1 LGFSRG
7 NGFVDV
13 STDWTRIGA
22 LFDEALALDPAGRER
37 LLAREASSQPRVAAE
52 VRALLR
58 AHEQS
63 GEFLEQP
70 VWQAAPELLSESLDA
85 TSVLTGR
92 RIGPYEVREEV
103 GRGGMGVVYAAE
115 DARLGRAVALKMLPS
130 AFSRDPVARERLSR
144 EARAAASLSHPC
156 IATVYALEE
165 IDGDLFI
172 ATELVR
178 GTTLRAAL
186 DAGPFPPDRLLET
199 LTQIAEALEAAHR
212 HGIVHRDLKPENV
225 LRGEDGRLK
234 IVDFGIARTLT
245 PVPET
250 QAGLTL
256 TGTRLGTPGYM
267 APEQLRG
274 LPADARVDIFAF
286 GVMAYELATGA
297 HPFGGSDPAALLERL
312 LSDDLPLSR
321 PIEPP
326 GLDAII
332 RRCLKGNPEGRYA
345 SGADLVQALRA
356 LRALPADS
364 AAAAA
369 RVPSLRAAWWWKF
382 HQVAV
387 AFLTIGAVITVGIRR
402 QWIGEY
408 GSAVFLAVLV
418 LATIST
424 TLRLHLWFVSQFQ
437 PALLGPLRDRV
448 LRWVVIFE
456 ALLVTL
462 FMGIGIRFSGPHD
475 GTAAQLVVVAVFLL
489 LSLIVIEPATTRASL
504 PS

>member
-1 LGFSRG
+1 M
-7 NGFVDV
+7 
-13 STDWTRIGA
+13 STDWQRIGA
-22 LFDEALALDPAGRER
+22 LFDEALSLDAAGRER
-37 LLAREASSQPRVAAE
+37 LLAREDAARPRVAAE

-58 AHEQS
+58 AHEHS
-63 GEFLEQP
+63 GEFLERP
-70 VWQAAPELLSESLDA
+70 AWMAAPELLAESLDA
-85 TSVLTGR
+85 PLTGR
-92 RIGPYEVREEV
+92 RIGPYDVREEV

-130 AFSRDPVARERLSR
+130 AFSGDPVARERLSR

-178 GTTLRAAL
+178 GTTLRDGLA
-186 DAGPFPPDRLLET
+186 AGPYPRERLLET

-225 LRGEDGRLK
+225 LCNEDGRLK

-245 PVPET
+245 PAAAG

-274 LPADARVDIFAF
+274 EPVDARADIFAF
-286 GVMAYELATGA
+286 GVMAYELATGS

-312 LSDDLPLSR
+312 LSDNPPLST

-326 GLDAII
+326 GLDAIV
-332 RRCLKGNPEGRYA
+332 RKSLKGNAEGRYA
-345 SGADLVQALRA
+345 SGTELVQALRS
-356 LRALPADS
+356 LQNG
-364 AAAAA
+364 AAEAQA
-369 RVPSLRAAWWWKF
+369 PSLRAAWWWQF

-402 QWIGEY
+402 QWIGPY

-424 TLRLHLWFVSQFQ
+424 TLRLHMWFVSQYQ
-437 PALLGPLRDRV
+437 PALLVALRARV

-456 ALLVTL
+456 SLLIAF
-462 FMGIGIRFSGPHD
+462 FMGIGVRFSGPHD
-475 GTAAQLVVVAVFLL
+475 GTAAQLVVVGVFLL
-489 LSLIVIEPATTRASL
+489 LSLVVIEPATTRASL